1 MVQRTKVKCA
11 SAKKQRCDALPP
23 QSSAQ
28 ARPDGPFLDNER
40 LIAFFRSAAEAAARE
55 TLPRFRT
62 AMGIDN
68 KETDGFDPVTEAD
81 KAVEEAVRS
90 LLRGLFPGH
99 GILGEEFGLENP
111 DSRYRWV
118 IDPIDGTRAFIS
130 GVPVWGT
137 LIGLLEDGKAVAG
150 MMAQPFTRELFH
162 AGLEGA
168 GSYEGP
174 HGKAELRTRNTHDLA
189 DAMLFSTSPFL
200 QTGQNKPRYD
210 ALEASVRMA
219 RYGTDCYAYAML
231 AAGHVDIVC
240 ESGLKPYDIV
250 GLVPLIERAGGV
262 VSQWDGGAAE
272 EGGNILASA
281 NPRLHEQAMEILNR

>member
-1 MVQRTKVKCA
+1 MPLSSSTK
-11 SAKKQRCDALPP
+11 S
-23 QSSAQ
+23 
-28 ARPDGPFLDNER
+28 RPGEPRPENEH
-40 LIAFFRSAAEAAARE
+40 LTSFFRQAADASARE

-62 AMGIDN
+62 EMGIDN
-68 KETDGFDPVTEAD
+68 KETGGFDPVTEAD

-90 LLRGLFPGH
+90 LLRDLFPGH

-174 HGKAELRTRNTHDLA
+174 HGKAELRTRNTRDLA
-189 DAMLFSTSPFL
+189 EAVLFSTSPFL
-200 QTGQNKPRYD
+200 QKGENKPRYD

-231 AAGHVDIVC
+231 ATGHVDIVC

-250 GLVPLIERAGGV
+250 GLIPLIERAGGV
-262 VSQWDGGAAE
+262 VSQWSGAAAE

-281 NPRLHEQAMEILNR
+281 NLRLYEQAMEILNR